1 MDCLDIRV
9 GLISSIF
16 RYQWGSFTSDKTMS
30 EDSKNT
36 FGSSVSAI
44 ETRCKPR
51 KVAASIGIYSIEAIN
66 FFTSKLVEMNFL
78 LYKMMFLNPILKK
91 LSLYLQ

>member
-1 MDCLDIRV
+1 M
-9 GLISSIF
+9 GLISSF
-16 RYQWGSFTSDKTMS
+16 SRYQLGSFTSENILS

-51 KVAASIGIYSIEAIN
+51 KVAASIGIYSIEAIH
-66 FFTSKLVEMNFL
+66 FLTSKLVEMNFL
-78 LYKMMFLNPILKK
+78 LYKMMFLNPVLKK
-91 LSLYLQ
+91 FSFYLK